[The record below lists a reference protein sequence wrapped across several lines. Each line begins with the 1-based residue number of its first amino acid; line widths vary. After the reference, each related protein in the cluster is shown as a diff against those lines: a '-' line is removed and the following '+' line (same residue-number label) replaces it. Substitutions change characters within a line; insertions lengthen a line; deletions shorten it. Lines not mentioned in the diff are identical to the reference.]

1 MSGPLKKYAFI
12 NAKLRARISKIL
24 PDELIGH
31 MTRAPSLTEAI
42 QLLRD
47 TPFADLVAVYNST
60 GDLKSAEMELLKK
73 EIALYLEFE
82 RLIPGEAELL
92 DFIRA
97 LTLRYETDNL
107 KQALRLWFDQAVRER
122 SIDEMVGYLYRKKIL
137 HTLPLDGIINAQDL
151 ETVIELLG
159 GTPYGR
165 ILAAQSKQAMAGRSL
180 FPAEIALDHFFYRSL
195 QGQAEQLEPRDRK
208 IGRRM
213 IGVEIDLQNINW
225 LIRFKEFYKLPLE
238 EVLSWSI
245 PEGQALDRQAIADAY
260 GSKEDT
266 FLNLVKK
273 RYSEYAPLLAA
284 QGSGSQSRLVLLERI
299 LEQIM
304 LTEVRHILSGYPFTI
319 GIILSYFILKRNE
332 IKKVMTILNAKF
344 YQLPEERIKSVL

>member
-1 MSGPLKKYAFI
+1 VSGPLKKYAFI

-24 PDELIGH
+24 PDELTAQ
-31 MTRAPSLTEAI
+31 MMRTSSLTETM

-47 TPFADLVAVYNST
+47 TPFADMVVVYNST
-60 GDLKSAEMELLKK
+60 GDLKSAELELLKK

-82 RLIPGEAELL
+82 RLIPGEEELL
-92 DFIRA
+92 GFIRA

-122 SIDEMVGYLYRKKIL
+122 NIDTMVGYLYRQRIL
-137 HTLPLDGIINAQDL
+137 HSLPLDGIINAPNL

-165 ILAAQSKQAMAGRSL
+165 ILEAQSEQVMAGRSL
-180 FPAEIALDHFFYRSL
+180 FPAEIALDHFFYRTL
-195 QGQAEQLEPRDRK
+195 RGQADQLETRDRE
-208 IGRRM
+208 IVRRM

-238 EVLSWSI
+238 EVLAWSI
-245 PEGQALDRQAIADAY
+245 PEGHALDRKAITDAY

-266 FLNLVKK
+266 LLNLIKK

-284 QGSGSQSRLVLLERI
+284 QGTGSQSRLVLLERI

-319 GIILSYFILKRNE
+319 GIILSYFILKRTE
-332 IKKVMTILNAKF
+332 IKTVMTILNAKF